1 MQITPSSAAPPAA
14 KSKPAIAFVFITVV
28 LDMIGFGIIM
38 PVLPQLIETVGQMD
52 LAQAAKMG
60 GWMFAAYAIAAFAF
74 GPLMGNLSDR
84 FGRRPLLLLS
94 VAGLGLDYLMH
105 ALAPTLGWLFVGR
118 ILAGLCGAS
127 WVIANA
133 YITDVTAPEERGKYF
148 GMLGAA
154 FGRGFILGPAIGG
167 LLGEFGARVPFYTA
181 AALSVLNFAFG
192 YFVLPESLPAEKRR
206 PFDWRRANP
215 FGVFAVFATYKGV
228 LPLVAVLA
236 LFFFATSVYQAVWAF
251 WGIAKFDWS
260 PSMVGLS
267 LAMFGIVTAV
277 FQGALSGVGGRIF
290 GEARLALIG
299 MVLGAIALA
308 GYGLIAAPWMVF
320 ALMIVHG
327 PEGFV
332 HPMLTAILTRL
343 APDDA
348 QGELQGGLS
357 GIMSLSMLFGTVF
370 FGQIFGFFMGQGAP
384 IRSPDVAY
392 FVAAGLIALAAILYL
407 WLVPSA
413 RRGAQVPL
421 QDTDHSQGA
430 A

>member
-154 FGRGFILGPAIGG
+154 FGLGFILGPAIGG